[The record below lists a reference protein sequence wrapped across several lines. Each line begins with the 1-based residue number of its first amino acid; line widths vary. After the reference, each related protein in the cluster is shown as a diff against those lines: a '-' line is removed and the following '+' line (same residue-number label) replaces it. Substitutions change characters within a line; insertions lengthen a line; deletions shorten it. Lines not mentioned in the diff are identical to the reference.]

1 VETRDFFLSMVVFIF
16 YRETRQRL
24 RSPYETA
31 TFDLLAKFSSQIGAT
46 KMFDT
51 QVRYPDVQVR
61 LVGEDGNAF
70 AIMAR
75 VSSALKE
82 AGVPQA
88 EIDAYYAEST
98 SGDYDHLLQTAV
110 RWVQVA

>member
-1 VETRDFFLSMVVFIF
+1 VEHDRDCARRIK
-16 YRETRQRL
+16 
-24 RSPYETA
+24 
-31 TFDLLAKFSSQIGAT
+31 LLHLICWRNTSSQKGAI
-46 KMFDT
+46 KVFDT
-51 QVRYPDVQVR
+51 QVKYPEVHVR

-70 AIMAR
+70 AIMGR
-75 VSSALKE
+75 VSRALKE

-98 SGDYDHLLQTAV
+98 SGDYDNLLRTAT